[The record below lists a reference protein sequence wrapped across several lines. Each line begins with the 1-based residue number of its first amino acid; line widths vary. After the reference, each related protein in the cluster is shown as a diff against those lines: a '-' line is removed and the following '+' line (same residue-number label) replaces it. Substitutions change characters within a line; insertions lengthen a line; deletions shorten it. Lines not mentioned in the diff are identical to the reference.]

1 MKFYLFIR
9 YFCCMNYPQILAISQ
24 HFALQGN
31 ILSIVPFGAGHIN
44 DTFLVTTSLQKYIIQ
59 RINHEVFKKPAEVMA
74 NIATVC
80 RHQKQHLAA
89 LNQSSDRQILEVIA
103 AKQSEETAEK
113 LFIQDDRHNFWRAY
127 LFVPDTVTF
136 DVVSNADQAF
146 QAGKG
151 FGKFQRL
158 LADLS
163 PSLLHDTIPNF
174 HNLSWRYEQ
183 LENAIQNSLEDTL
196 KAAKAEIDFALQHK
210 NIATE
215 LANYLQDGSLPQ
227 RVTHNDTKINNVL
240 MDVATGEAVC
250 VIDLDTVMAGTL
262 IYDFGDLMRTSLSL
276 SAEDETNLDKVQI
289 RMEIFEKLVEGY
301 LSEAKFFITEKEKS
315 LLVFGG
321 KMITLI
327 MGVRFLT
334 DYLSGNIYYKIKHPN
349 HNIDRCR
356 TQFRLVA
363 EIEKAEEK
371 MNKFLL

>member
-1 MKFYLFIR
+1 
-9 YFCCMNYPQILAISQ
+9 MNYPQILAISQ
-24 HFALQGN
+24 QFALQGQ
-31 ILSIVPFGAGHIN
+31 ILSIVPFGSGHIN
-44 DTFLVTTSLQKYIIQ
+44 DTFLVATTLQKYIIQ

-80 RHQKQHLAA
+80 QHQKRKLAA
-89 LNQSSDRQILEVIA
+89 LNQSSGRQILEVIA
-103 AKQSEETAEK
+103 AKQNEESAEK
-113 LFIQDDRHNFWRAY
+113 LFIQDNTNNFWRAY

-136 DVVSNADQAF
+136 DVVNNAEQAF

-151 FGKFQRL
+151 FGKFQQL

-163 PSLLHDTIPNF
+163 PSLLHNTIPNF

-183 LENAIQNSLEDTL
+183 LESAIHNDSANRV
-196 KAAKAEIDFALQHK
+196 KIAKAEIDFAFQHK

-240 MDVATGEAVC
+240 MDMATGEAVC
-250 VIDLDTVMAGTL
+250 VIDLDTVMSGAL
-262 IYDFGDLMRTSLSL
+262 IYDFGDLVRTSLSL

-289 RMEIFEKLVEGY
+289 RMDIFEKLVEGY

-321 KMITLI
+321 KMMTLI

-334 DYLSGNIYYKIKHPN
+334 DYLSGDIYYKTNHEN

-363 EIEKAEEK
+363 EIEKAEKRMCEFVDRFG
-371 MNKFLL
+371 NL